1 MKIRHSEKIR
11 LRETSAMFPKMDG
24 FVPRGF
30 TEKGDFSL
38 LIVAIKF
45 VLLAWC
51 SEQRKM
57 QCNVFRIRPSSD
69 LSLMPVS
76 QL

>member
-1 MKIRHSEKIR
+1 MPCFH
-11 LRETSAMFPKMDG
+11 KMDG

-30 TEKGDFSL
+30 TEKGDFSS
-38 LIVAIKF
+38 LIAAIKF

-57 QCNVFRIRPSSD
+57 QCNAMR
-69 LSLMPVS
+69 LG
-76 QL
+76 

>member
-24 FVPRGF
+24 
-30 TEKGDFSL
+30 
-38 LIVAIKF
+38 F